1 MPFKRKARDSFTYQH
16 EPQTPAV
23 RRKTV
28 KEILDAGM
36 FLLAGNSIWFLNK
49 INKWH
54 TGILEHHPLPSPPRD
69 DGYLAENS
77 EPAVSPDRNEEQTQ
91 EAVPVPEPDHWY
103 SRIQKRLGSDSSG
116 VLPPPAMGPPSS
128 PRYPSSPSP
137 RSSGD
142 SLATATLANIS
153 QQTSAIADSVNVID
167 HQFKL
172 SILGRV
178 GSLEKEVSLIKEM
191 CERSRD
197 CLKGIEGKL
206 QWRKGVPCDMLDRL
220 DSMTAFTYAF
230 CKGMEDAGIF
240 QMRKK

>member
-1 MPFKRKARDSFTYQH
+1 M
-16 EPQTPAV
+16 
-23 RRKTV
+23 
-28 KEILDAGM
+28 
-36 FLLAGNSIWFLNK
+36 
-49 INKWH
+49 
-54 TGILEHHPLPSPPRD
+54 PSPSGD
-69 DGYLAENS
+69 DGNLAENS
-77 EPAVSPDRNEEQTQ
+77 QPAFSSVGDQEQTQ
-91 EAVPVPEPDHWY
+91 EAPPMPESDHWY
-103 SRIQKRLGSDSSG
+103 SRIQKRLGSPSSG
-116 VLPPPAMGPPSS
+116 GEGLPPSSIMGPPES

-178 GSLEKEVSLIKEM
+178 GSLEKEISLIKEM